1 MQDFTSTNLRT
12 LKPNALT
19 RNQAQAA
26 KRFSEQHGDMTV
38 SQCAKYLNYIFALKR
53 GEITLEQ
60 FKQQTGWDGAPFV
73 KES

>member
-53 GEITLEQ
+53 GEITPDKFREA
-60 FKQQTGWDGAPFV
+60 TGHDPAPFLE
-73 KES
+73 K

>member
-1 MQDFTSTNLRT
+1 MTNLQT
-12 LKPNALT
+12 LKPTELT

-26 KRFSEQHGDMTV
+26 KSFSALHGNMTV

-60 FKQQTGWDGAPFV
+60 FKQSTGYDGTPFV
-73 KES
+73 K